1 MHDVTLVLSA
11 AAVESSMT
19 GTAAGP
25 VGLIAVTAGVGGLL
39 YGLVRRRKPA
49 AVSAANQRIDLV
61 HPEPAQD

>member
-1 MHDVTLVLSA
+1 MHGMSLVLS

-39 YGLVRRRKPA
+39 YGLVKRRKPA
-49 AVSAANQRIDLV
+49 PVVAANQRIDLV
-61 HPEPAQD
+61 QPDTAHH

>member
-1 MHDVTLVLSA
+1 MHGMSLVLS

-25 VGLIAVTAGVGGLL
+25 VGVIAVTAGVGGLV

-49 AVSAANQRIDLV
+49 PVVAANQRIDLV
-61 HPEPAQD
+61 QQDVSQS

>member
-1 MHDVTLVLSA
+1 MSLVLS

-25 VGLIAVTAGVGGLL
+25 VGVIAVTAGVGGLV

-49 AVSAANQRIDLV
+49 PVVAANQRIDLV
-61 HPEPAQD
+61 QQDVSQS